1 MELRHLR
8 YFVAVAEQLS
18 FTRAAEQLGIKQPP
32 LSLQIR
38 QLEKEMGTPL
48 LRRLSRGVEL
58 TAAGKLFLE
67 QARSILAQVD
77 QSKIDVKRRGRG
89 DTGQIVL
96 GLAGVCY
103 FHPLVAII
111 ISQFL
116 KLYPG
121 VVLSPEEN
129 YTPILIAG
137 VRAGKFDA
145 AFVRMPPADF
155 EGLTLEPIAE
165 EEVLLAL
172 PERAEFRET
181 KSLPLSALAKEKFVV
196 TSRRINAPFY
206 EAVICAC
213 QGAGFN
219 PILGQPAPGLVAVIA
234 MVAAGYGVSMVPQSL
249 SRLRLKGV
257 MYLPIKGPRL
267 TVPIN
272 LVHRQ
277 NDRSPAVKNLV
288 GLVRRAVQPMA
299 EETQTV

>member
-8 YFVAVAEQLS
+8 YFVAVAEQRS

-48 LRRLSRGVEL
+48 LRRLTRGVEL

-77 QSKIDVKRRGRG
+77 QAKIDVKRRGRG

-96 GLAGVCY
+96 GLAGACY

-129 YTPILIAG
+129 YTPFLIAG

-145 AFVRMPPADF
+145 AFVRTPSADF
-155 EGLTLEPIAE
+155 EGLALEPIAE
-165 EEVLLAL
+165 EDALLVL
-172 PERAEFRET
+172 PERPEF
-181 KSLPLSALAKEKFVV
+181 KNAASLPLSALAKEKFVI
-196 TSRRINAPFY
+196 TSRRINAPY
-206 EAVICAC
+206 HEGVIRACEA
-213 QGAGFN
+213 AGFK

-234 MVAAGYGVSMVPQSL
+234 MVAAGYGVSLVPQSL

-257 MYLPIKGPRL
+257 MYLPTRGVRL
-267 TVPIN
+267 MVPIN

-288 GLVRRAVQPMA
+288 ALVRRAVQPIA
-299 EETQTV
+299 EEAETA